1 MVLDYWNRSCSYL
14 ISILVD
20 IQGHLKVNK
29 GKKSWKNGLF
39 LGKSTSFSILF
50 IVITGILLSYGIGL
64 LIMIQEGK
72 SNETFQHLV
81 QY

>member
-1 MVLDYWNRSCSYL
+1 M

-29 GKKSWKNGLF
+29 GKKVEKMGFFWVKVLV
-39 LGKSTSFSILF
+39 LF
-50 IVITGILLSYGIGL
+50 IVITCFLLSYGIRL

-72 SNETFQHLV
+72 SNGPFQHLV
-81 QY
+81 HPSSIKKHMSAGLKK